1 MARVLINAPTSARRG
16 EVIEIRATI
25 GHPMETGFRP
35 GDDGKLLPRNII
47 RRFTCRYNGELVFS
61 AELFSAVAA
70 NPYIAFHTVAADSGT
85 LALTWEGDNGFTQ
98 TENINLAV
106 TT

>member
-1 MARVLINAPTSARRG
+1 MARTLLNVPKTAQRG
-16 EVIEIRATI
+16 EVIEIRTLIA
-25 GHPMETGFRP
+25 HRMDSGFLTDAQGQRV
-35 GDDGKLLPRNII
+35 PRDII
-47 RRFTCRYNGELVFS
+47 KRFACRYNGELVFS

-85 LALTWEGDNGFTQ
+85 LSLTWEGDNGFTQ

-106 TT
+106 TA